1 MAVAQKDIII
11 PTVGVSPVYLY
22 DATSDFTTEYI
33 EFQYTSKEWS
43 MSIDFDDT
51 PSGAMIT
58 VLVCNDQNG
67 TYKPY
72 KTSVVDVDI
81 DAEVNRVIF
90 DSIMPFRFMKLDY
103 TAGATTGNISIKIAK

>member
-1 MAVAQKDIII
+1 MSLKQKDIKI
-11 PTVGVSPVYLY
+11 PTVGYDLVDSY

-33 EFQYTSKEWS
+33 EFPNTNKEWS
-43 MSIDFDDT
+43 ISVDFDDT
-51 PSGAMIT
+51 PSGAMMT
-58 VLVCNDQNG
+58 VLVCNDKNG

-72 KTSVVDVDI
+72 KTSVVDI
-81 DAEVNRVIF
+81 DLDVEANRVIF